1 LSKATWRAAR
11 QLGLS
16 GAALSKVIGLSEATV
31 SRLGR
36 GEWDVAPQSKEGQ
49 LAALLVRLF
58 RSLDAIV
65 GNDAAKVAA
74 WMGSYNQAL
83 NGVPAR
89 ADRITARARHDASV
103 RRRDAGHFLTRA
115 SPSRLWKES
124 WWSSVRPLA
133 AALWRGVE
141 AQHFVS
147 TMKLVDSLA
156 EQEELESI
164 LEASKPAAPATAR
177 QHYLLS
183 TPFRYPSPHPSRF
196 RPSRCLGVWYGAE
209 SVETACTEL
218 AYWRWRFLMDSEGLR
233 NTELIA
239 EFSLFRAKV
248 NGSAVDLSIDPW
260 DARRSDWTATTT
272 RLAWH
277 WLQKQGVARSNGFGI
292 GRRATLPGHCGAVLD
307 PGSLK
312 AIELNKQQT
321 WVCKSFG
328 DRRADA
334 P

>member
-1 LSKATWRAAR
+1 
-11 QLGLS
+11 
-16 GAALSKVIGLSEATV
+16 
-31 SRLGR
+31 
-36 GEWDVAPQSKEGQ
+36 
-49 LAALLVRLF
+49 
-58 RSLDAIV
+58 
-65 GNDAAKVAA
+65 
-74 WMGSYNQAL
+74 M
-83 NGVPAR
+83 
-89 ADRITARARHDASV
+89 
-103 RRRDAGHFLTRA
+103 TRA

-124 WWSSVRPLA
+124 WWASVRPVA

-164 LEASKPAAPATAR
+164 LEASKPAAPAVAR

-183 TPFRYPSPHPSRF
+183 TPFRYPSPLPSRF
-196 RPSRCLGVWYGAE
+196 RPAGALGVWYGAE

-248 NGSAVDLSIDPW
+248 NGSAVDLSIHPW
-260 DARRSDWTATTT
+260 DARRSDWTSDDYSAC
-272 RLAWH
+272 LALAAEARRREVQWIRY
-277 WLQKQGVARSNGFGI
+277 WSARDVA
-292 GRRATLPGHCGAVLD
+292 GHCGAVLD

-321 WVCKSFG
+321 WVCKVSATGALMRHEQDSISLAFKP
-328 DRRADA
+328 A
-334 P
+334 

>member
-1 LSKATWRAAR
+1 
-11 QLGLS
+11 
-16 GAALSKVIGLSEATV
+16 
-31 SRLGR
+31 
-36 GEWDVAPQSKEGQ
+36 
-49 LAALLVRLF
+49 
-58 RSLDAIV
+58 
-65 GNDAAKVAA
+65 
-74 WMGSYNQAL
+74 
-83 NGVPAR
+83 
-89 ADRITARARHDASV
+89 
-103 RRRDAGHFLTRA
+103 LTRA

-147 TMKLVDSLA
+147 TMKLVDSLP

-164 LEASKPAAPATAR
+164 LEASKPAAPAVAR

-183 TPFRYPSPHPSRF
+183 TPFRYPSPHASRF
-196 RPSRCLGVWYGAE
+196 RPAGALGVLYGAE

-233 NTELIA
+233 DTELIA

-248 NGSAVDLSIDPW
+248 NGSAVDLSIHPW
-260 DARRSDWTATTT
+260 DARRSDLTSDDYSAC
-272 RLAWH
+272 LA
-277 WLQKQGVARSNGFGI
+277 VAAEARSREVQWI
-292 GRRATLPGHCGAVLD
+292 RYWSARDVAGHCGAVLD

-321 WVCKSFG
+321 WVCKVSAKAALMRHEQDSISLAFKP
-328 DRRADA
+328 A
-334 P
+334 